1 MHGKKATGHNLPKE
15 KKGATMLQPTF
26 TITPVID
33 EGNYARLSIEPL
45 EKGYGHTLGVSLR
58 RVLLTSIEGAAV
70 TKVVVNGVHHQ
81 FTTLEGME
89 EDVVDLILNIKELHF
104 MIQSEGTD
112 EITVSLS
119 AKGPKTVTGADI
131 TLQPG
136 VTLAN
141 PEQHL
146 AILAEKKNELSVEMT
161 ITRGR
166 GYRLAAEETAP
177 KLGEIPVD
185 ASFSPVSRVA
195 YKIEATRVGRRTDF
209 DNLIMDIWTT
219 GAIKP
224 QEALEKAARILVD
237 HFKQV
242 YEPVLSQVAAA
253 PVLSASI
260 EDEVFRLTV
269 EELELPT
276 RIANALRKGGYK
288 SVKELTQANHQEIA
302 KVKNLGEKSVDTVRE
317 ALQKKGV
324 DLISE

>member
-1 MHGKKATGHNLPKE
+1 
-15 KKGATMLQPTF
+15 
-26 TITPVID
+26 
-33 EGNYARLSIEPL
+33 
-45 EKGYGHTLGVSLR
+45 
-58 RVLLTSIEGAAV
+58 
-70 TKVVVNGVHHQ
+70 
-81 FTTLEGME
+81 
-89 EDVVDLILNIKELHF
+89 
-104 MIQSEGTD
+104 MIQSEGID

-141 PEQHL
+141 PQQHL

-242 YEPVLSQVAAA
+242 YEPVVSQAPST